1 MDQDPRKRLWIGT
14 IELIAVTLVVLAV
27 LVLAVW
33 FVFFARNPL
42 LH

>member
-1 MDQDPRKRLWIGT
+1 MDQEPRKRVWIGT
-14 IELIAVTLVVLAV
+14 IELIAVTVVVIAVLA
-27 LVLAVW
+27 LGVW